1 MSTPAL
7 WQAVYARYLA
17 DTAAGAGLNQNVSP
31 KALLRGMY
39 LEQAPDNAEY
49 PYVVFTVQDD
59 AQEDSLGKARSV
71 VYPVFSIYMNKDN
84 NLASMATIIARLA
97 YVYHKWIPTLSGYE
111 FETMQRRGGR
121 MIPTDDD
128 SWHFADEYVVGIT
141 TTPP

>member
-7 WQAVYARYLA
+7 WKVVYARYLA
-17 DTAAGAGLNQNVSP
+17 DTTVSAGLNQSTSP
-31 KALLRGMY
+31 KVLLRGMY

-59 AQEDSLGKARSV
+59 AQEDTLGQTRAV
-71 VYPVFSIYMNKDN
+71 VYPVFNIYTNKDG
-84 NLASMATIIARLA
+84 NLTALATIIDRLA
-97 YVYHKWIPTLSGYE
+97 YLFHKWLPSSSGYA

-128 SWHFADEYVVGIT
+128 SWHYADEYVVGIT
-141 TTPP
+141 TVPA